1 MDTSGDDNMK
11 MLIETTK
18 RYANTMAMEMLTE
31 QLKKDTAPET
41 YRQNM
46 ENLNE
51 IKMFCE
57 NTMIKCFDKMIL
69 EKIKAI
75 EQEFLYA
82 SIVEGPC
89 HGQKRTI
96 IFGKRVF
103 LDSAKSETSG
113 VCLST
118 EGKKRW
124 KTSP

>member
-31 QLKKDTAPET
+31 QLKKDTAPAT

-46 ENLNE
+46 ENANE
-51 IKMFCE
+51 IKMSCE
-57 NTMIKCFDKMIL
+57 RIMLKCFHRMVS
-69 EKIKAI
+69 EEVKAMK
-75 EQEFLYA
+75 QEYLYA

-89 HGQKRTI
+89 QGQRRTI
-96 IFGKRVF
+96 IFRKRVS
-103 LDSAKSETSG
+103 LDPAKCEISS
-113 VCLST
+113 VYLSM

-124 KTSP
+124 KISP